1 MKQPISYLDFDLR
14 IERDGDGYRAEVM
27 NSPAGQAACVF
38 KAPFSG
44 IELENFLLRVG
55 RPRHST
61 RRMDS
66 PEIAAAKS
74 YGGKLYDAVMSG
86 EVQARWLSS
95 LTEAETQ
102 GHGLRLRLRIADAPE
117 LNGMPW
123 EYLYNASLNR
133 FLSLSERTPLVRY
146 LELPERIKP
155 LAVEAPIRVLVAIS
169 SPSNHPKLDVEREW
183 TQLQEALQPLIGA
196 GLVVMDRVTNP
207 RLSALRDKLRAG
219 EYHMLHFIGHGGFDT
234 GSDEGAL
241 VFCDQEGKGR
251 IVGAQRFGTILH
263 DHQSLRLVILNA
275 CEGSRTS
282 EKDPFAGTAQ
292 TLVQQGVPAVI
303 AMQFEITDPAA
314 ITFAKEFYTVVAG
327 GHPVDAAL
335 AQARLAIF
343 ADENDIEWGT
353 PVLYMR
359 AQDGR
364 IFTVRHDPNKPVIA
378 QPIPTPQPAPVQPTP
393 IQAPMAPSPTIT
405 APQTQTPPQAP
416 PAAPPPKPA
425 TLTGALGIEPLDVA
439 AGKVFAPFLKT
450 PGAARSA
457 SGQTAAGQP
466 DLKWYQRRP
475 GQIGLSILG
484 VVVGIGGMMEGMYVG
499 DGAVVVITLLLA
511 VNVLAV
517 AQRWTWLLYSWGVV
531 NVLLALLM
539 LVAMGTSYS
548 ERDQQLAAGYLGAFL
563 IELFAIYQTIRSIR
577 WERQA

>member
-1 MKQPISYLDFDLR
+1 MKEPISYLDFDLR
-14 IERDGDGYRAEVM
+14 IERDGEGYRAEVM
-27 NSPAGQAACVF
+27 NSPAGQGACVF
-38 KAPFSG
+38 KSPFSSM
-44 IELENFLLRVG
+44 ELENFLLRVG

-74 YGGKLYDAVMSG
+74 YGGKLYEAVMSG

-169 SPSNHPKLDVEREW
+169 SPSNYPKLDVEREW
-183 TQLQEALQPLIGA
+183 SQLQDALQPLIGS
-196 GLVVMDRVTNP
+196 GLVIMERLTNP
-207 RLSALRDKLRAG
+207 RLSVLRAKLRSG

-364 IFTVRHDPNKPVIA
+364 IFTVRHDPNKPVVV
-378 QPIPTPQPAPVQPTP
+378 PTPPPVQ
-393 IQAPMAPSPTIT
+393 
-405 APQTQTPPQAP
+405 APQVQAP
-416 PAAPPPKPA
+416 PQTAPPASRPA
-425 TLTGALGIEPLDVA
+425 TLTEALGIETLDAA
-439 AGKVFAPFLKT
+439 AGKVFAPLLKT
-450 PGAARSA
+450 PV
-457 SGQTAAGQP
+457 QTAAGQP
-466 DLKWYQRRP
+466 AVKWYHRRSWH
-475 GQIGLSILG
+475 IGLSIFG
-484 VVVGIGGMMEGMYVG
+484 VMVGFGGMADSPYN
-499 DGAVVVITLLLA
+499 DPAPLDRKSVV
-511 VNVLAV
+511 
-517 AQRWTWLLYSWGVV
+517 
-531 NVLLALLM
+531 
-539 LVAMGTSYS
+539 
-548 ERDQQLAAGYLGAFL
+548 
-563 IELFAIYQTIRSIR
+563 
-577 WERQA
+577 

>member
-1 MKQPISYLDFDLR
+1 MKEPISYLDFDLR
-14 IERDGDGYRAEVM
+14 IERDGEGYRAEVM
-27 NSPAGQAACVF
+27 NSPAGQGACVF
-38 KAPFSG
+38 KSPFSSM
-44 IELENFLLRVG
+44 ELENFLLRVG

-74 YGGKLYDAVMSG
+74 YGGKLYEAVMSG

-169 SPSNHPKLDVEREW
+169 SPSNYPKLDVEREW
-183 TQLQEALQPLIGA
+183 SQLQDALQPLIGS
-196 GLVVMDRVTNP
+196 GLVIMERLTNP
-207 RLSALRDKLRAG
+207 RLSVLRDKLRGG

-364 IFTVRHDPNKPVIA
+364 IFTVRHDPNKPVVV
-378 QPIPTPQPAPVQPTP
+378 PTPPPVQAPPVQPVA
-393 IQAPMAPSPTIT
+393 APA
-405 APQTQTPPQAP
+405 AQVQAP
-416 PAAPPPKPA
+416 PPAQAPAPQAKPA
-425 TLTGALGIEPLDVA
+425 TLTQALGMEDLDVA
-439 AGKVFAPFLKT
+439 ARKVFAPLLKT
-450 PGAARSA
+450 PDAT
-457 SGQTAAGQP
+457 QPAAGQP
-466 DLKWYQRRP
+466 TLKWYQRRSW
-475 GQIGLSILG
+475 QIGVSVFG
-484 VVVGIGGMMEGMYVG
+484 VAAGFGGMTEAPY
-499 DGAVVVITLLLA
+499 DDLTPLVVIVVILA
-511 VNVLAV
+511 ANILAV
-517 AQRWTWLLYSWGVV
+517 AKRWTWLLYTWGAID
-531 NVLLALLM
+531 VLMALI
-539 LVAMGTSYS
+539 MGFGAATSSYEPEQELFS
-548 ERDQQLAAGYLGAFL
+548 GYCGAFV
-563 IELFAIYQTIRSIR
+563 IELFAIYQTIRSK
-577 WERQA
+577 RQEGKL

>member
-1 MKQPISYLDFDLR
+1 MKEPISYLDFDLR

-27 NSPAGQAACVF
+27 NSPAGQGACSF
-38 KAPFSG
+38 KAPFSNL
-44 IELENFLLRVG
+44 EMENFLLRVG

-74 YGGKLYDAVMSG
+74 YGGKLYEAVMSG
-86 EVQARWLSS
+86 EVNARWLSS

-146 LELPERIKP
+146 LELPERIRP
-155 LAVEAPIRVLVAIS
+155 LSVEAPIRVLVAIS
-169 SPSNHPKLDVEREW
+169 SPSNYPPLDVEREW
-183 TQLQEALQPLIGA
+183 SQLQEALEPLTRS
-196 GLVVMDRVTNP
+196 GLVVLD
-207 RLSALRDKLRAG
+207 RLSNVRLSLLRDQLRAG

-241 VFCDQEGKGR
+241 VFSDKDGKGR
-251 IVGAQRFGTILH
+251 IIGAQRFGTILH

-314 ITFAKEFYTVVAG
+314 ITFAKEFYTVVAS

-353 PVLYMR
+353 AVHYMSD
-359 AQDGR
+359 QEGGN
-364 IFTVRHDPNKPVIA
+364 FTVRHDPSKPVA
-378 QPIPTPQPAPVQPTP
+378 PPQAATQPPPQPAPQVAAPLPQPQP
-393 IQAPMAPSPTIT
+393 QQAPAPPS
-405 APQTQTPPQAP
+405 APLAAALGTESVQAAAREIFAPFFQTPV
-416 PAAPPPKPA
+416 AAPPQQVAPSIANAAPAKPRWYMRKS
-425 TLTGALGIEPLDVA
+425 GQIALSI
-439 AGKVFAPFLKT
+439 AGVVIVFAGITDTHTGEEYPLFL
-450 PGAARSA
+450 
-457 SGQTAAGQP
+457 
-466 DLKWYQRRP
+466 L
-475 GQIGLSILG
+475 GLVAISVF
-484 VVVGIGGMMEGMYVG
+484 VVV
-499 DGAVVVITLLLA
+499 T
-511 VNVLAV
+511 
-517 AQRWTWLLYSWGVV
+517 RWTWLLYTCGVV
-531 NVLLALLM
+531 NCLLAALM
-539 LVAMGTSYS
+539 FVGMIDSYGIEQQIFTATFLALIVEVVAI
-548 ERDQQLAAGYLGAFL
+548 F
-563 IELFAIYQTIRSIR
+563 FTIRGKR
-577 WERQA
+577 ALGRL

>member
-1 MKQPISYLDFDLR
+1 MREPISYLDFDLR
-14 IERDGDGYRAEVM
+14 IERDGEGYRAEVM
-27 NSPAGQAACVF
+27 NSPAGQGACVF
-38 KAPFSG
+38 KSPFSSM
-44 IELENFLLRVG
+44 ELENFLLRVG

-74 YGGKLYDAVMSG
+74 YGGKLYEAVMSG

-169 SPSNHPKLDVEREW
+169 SPSNYPKLDVEREW
-183 TQLQEALQPLIGA
+183 SQLQDALQPLIGS
-196 GLVVMDRVTNP
+196 GLVIMERLTNP
-207 RLSALRDKLRAG
+207 RLSVLRDKLRGG

-364 IFTVRHDPNKPVIA
+364 IFTVRHDPNKPVA
-378 QPIPTPQPAPVQPTP
+378 VPVQVPPQPTPVPPPVQAPVQ
-393 IQAPMAPSPTIT
+393 A
-405 APQTQTPPQAP
+405 PPQAQAQP
-416 PAAPPPKPA
+416 QVVTPAKPA
-425 TLTGALGIEPLDVA
+425 TLTGALGIETLDAA
-439 AGKVFAPFLKT
+439 AGKVLAPLLKT
-450 PGAARSA
+450 PAAPP
-457 SGQTAAGQP
+457 AGQP
-466 DLKWYQRRP
+466 ALKWYQRKA
-475 GQIGLSILG
+475 GQVGISIFG
-484 VVVGIGGMMEGMYVG
+484 VVVGVGGMMDLKYVD
-499 DGAVVVITLLLA
+499 DGAVVVLVMILG

-517 AQRWTWLLYSWGVV
+517 AKRWTWLLYGWGLV
-531 NVLLALLM
+531 NVLLAALM
-539 LVAMGTSYS
+539 LFVMATSS
-548 ERDQQLAAGYLGAFL
+548 SDQELAGGYLGAFL
-563 IELFAIYQTIRSIR
+563 IELFAIFQTIRSK
-577 WERQA
+577 RQEGKL

>member
-1 MKQPISYLDFDLR
+1 MKEPIAYLDFDLR
-14 IERDGDGYRAEVM
+14 IERDGDGYRAEVV
-27 NSPAGQAACVF
+27 NSPAGQGACAF

-55 RPRHST
+55 RPRSTT
-61 RRMDS
+61 RRLDS

-74 YGGKLYDAVMSG
+74 YGGKLYEAVMSG

-102 GHGLRLRLRIADAPE
+102 GRGLRLRLRIADAPE

-133 FLSLSERTPLVRY
+133 FLALSERTPLVRY

-169 SPSNHPKLDVEREW
+169 SPSNYPQLDVEREW
-183 TQLQEALQPLIGA
+183 SQLQAALHPLIGS
-196 GLVVMDRVTNP
+196 GLVILERLTNP
-207 RLSALRDKLRAG
+207 RLTALREKLRAG
-219 EYHMLHFIGHGGFDT
+219 EYHMFHFIGHGGFDT

-241 VFCDQEGKGR
+241 VFCDQDGKGR

-314 ITFAKEFYTVVAG
+314 IAFAKEFYTVVTG
-327 GHPVDAAL
+327 GHAVDAAL

-364 IFTVRHDPNKPVIA
+364 IFTVRHDPNKPVA
-378 QPIPTPQPAPVQPTP
+378 APQAAPVQPP
-393 IQAPMAPSPTIT
+393 PQQAPQPQPTAQAAPAQPVVQPPPQAEVAPSPKASPIS
-405 APQTQTPPQAP
+405 A
-416 PAAPPPKPA
+416 
-425 TLTGALGIEPLDVA
+425 ALGMEELDVA
-439 AGKVFAPFLKT
+439 ARKALAPLMK
-450 PGAARSA
+450 AAEPAAAPA
-457 SGQTAAGQP
+457 SGQPA
-466 DLKWYQRRP
+466 LKWFERRSW
-475 GQIGLSILG
+475 QIGIAIFG
-484 VVVGIGGMMEGMYVG
+484 FVVGLGGLAEMSYGG
-499 DGAVVVITLLLA
+499 DAATMLLLIALA
-511 VNVLAV
+511 VNMFAV
-517 AQRWTWLLYSWGVV
+517 WARWTWLLYAWCAVDGLFAAIMVFG
-531 NVLLALLM
+531 LA
-539 LVAMGTSYS
+539 TSSYDV
-548 ERDQQLAAGYLGAFL
+548 EQQFYGGYFGAFL
-563 IELFAIYQTIRSIR
+563 LEMFAIYQTIRSKR
-577 WERQA
+577 KQGRL